1 MRDAIQS
8 RVSSPGARVNTN
20 KGRGLGISQPGEA
33 GSAVSDL
40 EWRPLSACACALRTF
55 PDAVFCSKMEF
66 RSARQAIMQL
76 LRTVAPA
83 DLPALLEWMRTTRD
97 FDEFTQDNNDIML
110 KNIAEDL
117 RNCLPLETMLSSE
130 HLALQKIQ
138 QQPEPTVHV
147 DAFLYDEDFIDSLCE
162 EGKMSRNY
170 CMVCGSHQT
179 APLGFISH
187 SFSLMELKFIYHHV
201 LPDLSGK
208 VLVDVGSRL
217 GTVLYGGYLYSSA
230 LQLYG
235 VELNGDFCQLQ
246 EMVIKKYQFTDRIK
260 VLHADIC
267 TQGSLLQ
274 NADVIIMN
282 NVFEYFLDEAEQ
294 ARQTLL
300 PTWISRAWEYI
311 SHNVRKQGSLLVTVP
326 SLEDS
331 LSSLQ
336 INIQL
341 SPWVEEV
348 PLNYDVYPEKHIDRE
363 ALEQIHLY
371 KIL

>member
-1 MRDAIQS
+1 M
-8 RVSSPGARVNTN
+8 
-20 KGRGLGISQPGEA
+20 E
-33 GSAVSDL
+33 
-40 EWRPLSACACALRTF
+40 
-55 PDAVFCSKMEF
+55 FCS
-66 RSARQAIMQL
+66 ARRAVLQL
-76 LRTVAPA
+76 LGAVAPT
-83 DLPALLEWMRTTRD
+83 DRPALLQWMRTTRRLYGIVIMSSGLDLHSKLNSHFLADVTQGD

-110 KNIAEDL
+110 KSIAEDL

-235 VELNGDFCQLQ
+235 VEMNEDFCQLQ
-246 EMVIKKYQFTDRIK
+246 EMVIKKYQFTDRVK

-274 NADVIIMN
+274 NADVVIMN
-282 NVFEYFLDEAEQ
+282 NVFEYFLNEAEQ
-294 ARQTLL
+294 TRL
-300 PTWISRAWEYI
+300 IYSY
-311 SHNVRKQGSLLVTVP
+311 
-326 SLEDS
+326 
-331 LSSLQ
+331 
-336 INIQL
+336 
-341 SPWVEEV
+341 
-348 PLNYDVYPEKHIDRE
+348 PLGLKRY
-363 ALEQIHLY
+363 L
-371 KIL
+371 

>member
-1 MRDAIQS
+1 
-8 RVSSPGARVNTN
+8 
-20 KGRGLGISQPGEA
+20 
-33 GSAVSDL
+33 
-40 EWRPLSACACALRTF
+40 
-55 PDAVFCSKMEF
+55 MEF
-66 RSARQAIMQL
+66 SSARQAILQL

-83 DLPALLEWMRTTRD
+83 DLPALLEWMRTSRD
-97 FDEFTQDNNDIML
+97 FDEFTHDNNDSML
-110 KNIAEDL
+110 KSIAEDL
-117 RNCLPLETMLSSE
+117 RNLLPLETMLSSE

-147 DAFLYDEDFIDSLCE
+147 DAFLYDEDVIDSLCE

-170 CMVCGSHQT
+170 CVVCGSYQT

-187 SFSLMELKFIYHHV
+187 SFSLVELKFIYHHV

-208 VLVDVGSRL
+208 LLVDVGSRL
-217 GTVLYGGYLYSSA
+217 GSVLYGVKSSLRTYSAFGKYFPANNSFACHHPSSA

-246 EMVIKKYQFTDRIK
+246 EMIIKKYQFTDRIK

-267 TQGSLLQ
+267 TQDSLLQ
-274 NADVIIMN
+274 NADVVIMN

-294 ARQTLL
+294 AR
-300 PTWISRAWEYI
+300 AWECI

-326 SLEDS
+326 SLEES
-331 LSSLQ
+331 LSGLQ
-336 INIQL
+336 VSIQL
-341 SPWVEEV
+341 SSWVEEI
-348 PLNYDVYPEKHIDRE
+348 PLNYNVYPEKDTNRE
-363 ALEQIHLY
+363 AFEQIHLY

>member
-1 MRDAIQS
+1 
-8 RVSSPGARVNTN
+8 
-20 KGRGLGISQPGEA
+20 
-33 GSAVSDL
+33 
-40 EWRPLSACACALRTF
+40 
-55 PDAVFCSKMEF
+55 
-66 RSARQAIMQL
+66 MQ
-76 LRTVAPA
+76 
-83 DLPALLEWMRTTRD
+83 TTRD

-110 KNIAEDL
+110 KNIADDL
-117 RNCLPLETMLSSE
+117 RNCLPLESMLSSE

-187 SFSLMELKFIYHHV
+187 SFSLMELKFIYHHL

-230 LQLYG
+230 AQLYG

-246 EMVIKKYQFTDRIK
+246 EMVIKKYQFGDRIK

-274 NADVIIMN
+274 TADVVIMN
-282 NVFEYFLDEAEQ
+282 NVFEYFLNEAQ
-294 ARQTLL
+294 QV
-300 PTWISRAWEYI
+300 RAWKYI
-311 SHNVRKQGSLLVTVP
+311 SHNIRKKGSLLVTVP
-326 SLEDS
+326 SLQDS
-331 LSSLQ
+331 LSGLQ
-336 INIQL
+336 TDIQL
-341 SPWVEEV
+341 SLWVEEV
-348 PLNYDVYPEKHIDRE
+348 PLNYDVYPQKDIDRE
-363 ALEQIHLY
+363 ALKQIHLY

>member
-1 MRDAIQS
+1 
-8 RVSSPGARVNTN
+8 
-20 KGRGLGISQPGEA
+20 
-33 GSAVSDL
+33 
-40 EWRPLSACACALRTF
+40 
-55 PDAVFCSKMEF
+55 MEL
-66 RSARQAIMQL
+66 RSAQQAVLQL

-83 DLPALLEWMRTTRD
+83 DLSALLQWMRTTRD
-97 FDEFTQDNNDIML
+97 FDELTAENNDVIL
-110 KNIAEDL
+110 KSIAEDL
-117 RNCLPLETMLSSE
+117 RSCLPLETMLSSE
-130 HLALQKIQ
+130 HLAIRKLQE
-138 QQPEPTVHV
+138 QPTPTVHV

-162 EGKMSRNY
+162 KGKMSRNY
-170 CMVCGSHQT
+170 CTVCGSHQT

-208 VLVDVGSRL
+208 ILVDVGSRL

-230 LQLYG
+230 AHLYG

-246 EMVIKKYQFTDRIK
+246 EMVIQKYQFSDRIK

-282 NVFEYFLDEAEQ
+282 NVFEYFLNEAEQ
-294 ARQTLL
+294 A
-300 PTWISRAWEYI
+300 RAWEYI

-326 SLEDS
+326 SLEES
-331 LSSLQ
+331 LSGLQ
-336 INIQL
+336 TNIQL
-341 SPWVEEV
+341 SSWVEEL
-348 PLNYDVYPEKHIDRE
+348 PLNYDVYPQMDIDRE

-371 KIL
+371 RIL

>member
-1 MRDAIQS
+1 
-8 RVSSPGARVNTN
+8 
-20 KGRGLGISQPGEA
+20 
-33 GSAVSDL
+33 
-40 EWRPLSACACALRTF
+40 
-55 PDAVFCSKMEF
+55 MEF
-66 RSARQAIMQL
+66 RAARLAVLQL

-83 DLPALLEWMRTTRD
+83 DLPALLQWMRTTRD

-110 KNIAEDL
+110 KSIAEDL
-117 RNCLPLETMLSSE
+117 RNCLPLQTMLSSE

-187 SFSLMELKFIYHHV
+187 SFSLMELKFIYRHV

-230 LQLYG
+230 SQLYG

-260 VLHADIC
+260 
-267 TQGSLLQ
+267 
-274 NADVIIMN
+274 IIYSSKFWMKSQTRPV
-282 NVFEYFLDEAEQ
+282 NVFVLTFYKLLFKLYLIPFDSVNQDRYYSILFVKTLDY
-294 ARQTLL
+294 
-300 PTWISRAWEYI
+300 S
-311 SHNVRKQGSLLVTVP
+311 NV
-326 SLEDS
+326 
-331 LSSLQ
+331 
-336 INIQL
+336 
-341 SPWVEEV
+341 
-348 PLNYDVYPEKHIDRE
+348 
-363 ALEQIHLY
+363 
-371 KIL
+371 

>member
-1 MRDAIQS
+1 MD
-8 RVSSPGARVNTN
+8 
-20 KGRGLGISQPGEA
+20 
-33 GSAVSDL
+33 
-40 EWRPLSACACALRTF
+40 
-55 PDAVFCSKMEF
+55 F
-66 RSARQAIMQL
+66 RSARLAVLQL
-76 LRTVAPA
+76 LGALAPTA
-83 DLPALLEWMRTTRD
+83 RPALLQWMRTTRD

-110 KNIAEDL
+110 KSIAEEL
-117 RNCLPLETMLSSE
+117 RNYLPLETMLPSE
-130 HLALQKIQ
+130 HLALQKIKQ
-138 QQPEPTVHV
+138 HPEPTVHV

-170 CMVCGSHQT
+170 CMVCGSQQT

-208 VLVDVGSRL
+208 ILVDVGSRL

-235 VELNGDFCQLQ
+235 VEMNEDFCQLQ

-282 NVFEYFLDEAEQ
+282 NVFEYFLNEADQ
-294 ARQTLL
+294 A
-300 PTWISRAWEYI
+300 RAWEYI
-311 SHNVRKQGSLLVTVP
+311 NHNIRKQGSLLVTVP
-326 SLEDS
+326 SLEES
-331 LSSLQ
+331 LSGLQ
-336 INIQL
+336 TNIQL
-341 SPWVEEV
+341 STWIEEV
-348 PLNYDVYPEKHIDRE
+348 PLNYDVYPEKDMDRE

>member
-1 MRDAIQS
+1 
-8 RVSSPGARVNTN
+8 
-20 KGRGLGISQPGEA
+20 
-33 GSAVSDL
+33 
-40 EWRPLSACACALRTF
+40 
-55 PDAVFCSKMEF
+55 MEF
-66 RSARQAIMQL
+66 RSARQAVLHL

-83 DLPALLEWMRTTRD
+83 DLPALLQWMRTTRD
-97 FDEFTQDNNDIML
+97 FDEFIQDNNDIML

-162 EGKMSRNY
+162 EGKMSRYY

-217 GTVLYGGYLYSSA
+217 GTVLYG
-230 LQLYG
+230 
-235 VELNGDFCQLQ
+235 
-246 EMVIKKYQFTDRIK
+246 

-282 NVFEYFLDEAEQ
+282 NVFEYFLNEAEQ
-294 ARQTLL
+294 A
-300 PTWISRAWEYI
+300 RAWEYI
-311 SHNVRKQGSLLVTVP
+311 SHNVRKRGSLLVTVP

-336 INIQL
+336 IYPLVAPEFLYPGDPDLQCEGKGLIKVMEGDYPL
-341 SPWVEEV
+341 SCNLLAPSLCVYEPFLCV
-348 PLNYDVYPEKHIDRE
+348 LPL
-363 ALEQIHLY
+363 LF
-371 KIL
+371 

>member
-1 MRDAIQS
+1 MGVRLNVEII
-8 RVSSPGARVNTN
+8 REHVRTPRR
-20 KGRGLGISQPGEA
+20 GRGLGLLQPRKK
-33 GSAVSDL
+33 GST
-40 EWRPLSACACALRTF
+40 EGWIRCRCRPLLARAHVEPSPTLLSTPIWNSAPRGKQYCSYSVRWLRQTSQR
-55 PDAVFCSKMEF
+55 CWSGCE
-66 RSARQAIMQL
+66 
-76 LRTVAPA
+76 
-83 DLPALLEWMRTTRD
+83 LP
-97 FDEFTQDNNDIML
+97 
-110 KNIAEDL
+110 
-117 RNCLPLETMLSSE
+117 
-130 HLALQKIQ
+130 IQ
-138 QQPEPTVHV
+138 SRPEPTIHV

-217 GTVLYGGYLYSSA
+217 GTVLYG
-230 LQLYG
+230 
-235 VELNGDFCQLQ
+235 
-246 EMVIKKYQFTDRIK
+246 

-274 NADVIIMN
+274 NADVVIMN
-282 NVFEYFLDEAEQ
+282 NVFEYFLDEAVQ
-294 ARQTLL
+294 A
-300 PTWISRAWEYI
+300 RAWEYI

-326 SLEDS
+326 SLEES
-331 LSSLQ
+331 LSGLQ

-348 PLNYDVYPEKHIDRE
+348 PLNYDVYPEKDIDRE

>member
-1 MRDAIQS
+1 
-8 RVSSPGARVNTN
+8 
-20 KGRGLGISQPGEA
+20 
-33 GSAVSDL
+33 
-40 EWRPLSACACALRTF
+40 
-55 PDAVFCSKMEF
+55 MEF
-66 RSARQAIMQL
+66 RSAKRAILQL
-76 LRTVAPA
+76 LHNVAPA
-83 DLPALLEWMRTTRD
+83 DCPALLQWMRTTRD
-97 FDEFTQDNNDIML
+97 FDEFTQDNNDVML
-110 KNIAEDL
+110 KSIAEDL

-138 QQPEPTVHV
+138 QQPDPTVHV
-147 DAFLYDEDFIDSLCE
+147 DAFLYDEDLIDSLCE

-217 GTVLYGGYLYSSA
+217 GTVLYGGYFYSSA
-230 LQLYG
+230 MQLYG

-246 EMVIKKYQFTDRIK
+246 EMIIKKYQFTDRIK
-260 VLHADIC
+260 VLHEDIC
-267 TQGSLLQ
+267 TQGLLLQ
-274 NADVIIMN
+274 NADVVIMN
-282 NVFEYFLDEAEQ
+282 NVFEYFLNEAEQ
-294 ARQTLL
+294 A
-300 PTWISRAWEYI
+300 RAWEYI

-326 SLEDS
+326 SLKDS
-331 LSSLQ
+331 LSGLQ
-336 INIQL
+336 TNIQL
-341 SPWVEEV
+341 SSWVEEV
-348 PLNYDVYPEKHIDRE
+348 PLNYDVYPQMYIDRE

>member
-1 MRDAIQS
+1 MRTP
-8 RVSSPGARVNTN
+8 RR
-20 KGRGLGISQPGEA
+20 GRRLGLSQPWEA
-33 GSAVSDL
+33 GSTLGRIGCLDP
-40 EWRPLSACACALRTF
+40 PLAARARCKPPPAL
-55 PDAVFCSKMEF
+55 VFCFNMEF
-66 RSARQAIMQL
+66 HSARQAVLQL
-76 LRTVAPA
+76 LNTVAPA
-83 DLPALLEWMRTTRD
+83 DLPALLQWMRTTRD

-130 HLALQKIQ
+130 QLALQKIQ

-162 EGKMSRNY
+162 QGKMSRNY

-230 LQLYG
+230 SQLFG

-246 EMVIKKYQFTDRIK
+246 DMIIKKYQFTDRIK

-267 TQGSLLQ
+267 TQDSLLQ
-274 NADVIIMN
+274 NADVTVMN
-282 NVFEYFLDEAEQ
+282 NVFEYFLNETEQ
-294 ARQTLL
+294 A
-300 PTWISRAWEYI
+300 RAWEYI

-326 SLEDS
+326 SLEES
-331 LSSLQ
+331 LSGLQ
-336 INIQL
+336 VNIQL
-341 SPWVEEV
+341 SSWVEEI
-348 PLNYDVYPEKHIDRE
+348 PLNYDVYPEKDIDRE

-371 KIL
+371 QVL

>member
-1 MRDAIQS
+1 M
-8 RVSSPGARVNTN
+8 NFH
-20 KGRGLGISQPGEA
+20 
-33 GSAVSDL
+33 SAQ
-40 EWRPLSACACALRTF
+40 R
-55 PDAVFCSKMEF
+55 AVVQF
-66 RSARQAIMQL
+66 

-83 DLPALLEWMRTTRD
+83 DLPELLQWMRTTRD

-130 HLALQKIQ
+130 HLALQKIR

-147 DAFLYDEDFIDSLCE
+147 DAFLYDEDFIDTLCE

-187 SFSLMELKFIYHHV
+187 SFSLMELKFIYYHV

-246 EMVIKKYQFTDRIK
+246 EMVIKKYKFTDRIK

-274 NADVIIMN
+274 NADIIIMN

-294 ARQTLL
+294 AR
-300 PTWISRAWEYI
+300 AWEYI
-311 SHNVRKQGSLLVTVP
+311 SHNVRKPGSLLVTVP
-326 SLEDS
+326 NLEDS
-331 LSSLQ
+331 LSRLQ
-336 INIQL
+336 VNIQL
-341 SPWVEEV
+341 SAWVEEV
-348 PLNYDVYPEKHIDRE
+348 ALNYDVYQEKDIDRE

>member
-1 MRDAIQS
+1 
-8 RVSSPGARVNTN
+8 
-20 KGRGLGISQPGEA
+20 
-33 GSAVSDL
+33 
-40 EWRPLSACACALRTF
+40 
-55 PDAVFCSKMEF
+55 
-66 RSARQAIMQL
+66 
-76 LRTVAPA
+76 
-83 DLPALLEWMRTTRD
+83 
-97 FDEFTQDNNDIML
+97 ML

-117 RNCLPLETMLSSE
+117 RNYLPLETMLSSE

-170 CMVCGSHQT
+170 CMACGSHQT

-230 LQLYG
+230 SQLYG

-282 NVFEYFLDEAEQ
+282 NVFEYFLDKAEQ
-294 ARQTLL
+294 A
-300 PTWISRAWEYI
+300 RAWEYI
-311 SHNVRKQGSLLVTVP
+311 CHNVRKQGSLLVTVP
-326 SLEDS
+326 GLEDS
-331 LSSLQ
+331 LSGLQ
-336 INIQL
+336 VNIQL
-341 SPWVEEV
+341 SPWVEEI
-348 PLNYDVYPEKHIDRE
+348 PLNYDVFPEKDIDRE

>member
-1 MRDAIQS
+1 MIRDGGAVAC
-8 RVSSPGARVNTN
+8 RDSPGARESS
-20 KGRGLGISQPGEA
+20 KEGAGLRAFAAKEGRFHR
-33 GSAVSDL
+33 GSDQVS
-40 EWRPLSACACALRTF
+40 RPVCACACAMRTF
-55 PDAVFCSKMEF
+55 LCTAFCSNMEF
-66 RSARQAIMQL
+66 RSARQAILQL
-76 LRTVAPA
+76 LRTVAPT
-83 DLPALLEWMRTTRD
+83 DLPVLLEWMRTTRD
-97 FDEFTQDNNDIML
+97 FDEFTHDNDDAIL

-138 QQPEPTVHV
+138 QRPEPTIQV

-179 APLGFISH
+179 APLGFVSH

-217 GTVLYGGYLYSSA
+217 GTVLYG
-230 LQLYG
+230 
-235 VELNGDFCQLQ
+235 
-246 EMVIKKYQFTDRIK
+246 

-274 NADVIIMN
+274 NADIVIMN
-282 NVFEYFLDEAEQ
+282 NVFEYFLDETEQ
-294 ARQTLL
+294 A
-300 PTWISRAWEYI
+300 RAWEYI

-326 SLEDS
+326 SLEES
-331 LSSLQ
+331 FSGLQ
-336 INIQL
+336 VNIQL
-341 SPWVEEV
+341 SPWVEQI
-348 PLNYDVYPEKHIDRE
+348 PLNYDIYPEKDIDRE

>member
-1 MRDAIQS
+1 
-8 RVSSPGARVNTN
+8 
-20 KGRGLGISQPGEA
+20 
-33 GSAVSDL
+33 
-40 EWRPLSACACALRTF
+40 
-55 PDAVFCSKMEF
+55 MEF
-66 RSARQAIMQL
+66 GSARQAILQL
-76 LRTVAPA
+76 LGAVAPA

-97 FDEFTQDNNDIML
+97 FDEFTHDNNEIML

-138 QQPEPTVHV
+138 SRPEPTIHV

-217 GTVLYGGYLYSSA
+217 GTVLYGVKSSLWTFSSFGKYFLLLTTVLPATIQEEYVTEIIVATQGYLYSSA

-246 EMVIKKYQFTDRIK
+246 EMIIKKYQFTDRIK

-274 NADVIIMN
+274 NADVVIMN
-282 NVFEYFLDEAEQ
+282 NVFEYFLDEAVQ
-294 ARQTLL
+294 A
-300 PTWISRAWEYI
+300 RAWEYI

-326 SLEDS
+326 SLEES
-331 LSSLQ
+331 LSGLQ

-341 SPWVEEV
+341 SPWVEEI
-348 PLNYDVYPEKHIDRE
+348 PLNYDVYPEKDIDRE

>member
-1 MRDAIQS
+1 M
-8 RVSSPGARVNTN
+8 
-20 KGRGLGISQPGEA
+20 E
-33 GSAVSDL
+33 
-40 EWRPLSACACALRTF
+40 
-55 PDAVFCSKMEF
+55 FCS
-66 RSARQAIMQL
+66 ARRAILEL
-76 LRTVAPA
+76 LRTTAPA
-83 DLPALLEWMRTTRD
+83 DLPPLLEWMRTTRD
-97 FDEFTQDNNDIML
+97 FDEFTQDNNDSML

-130 HLALQKIQ
+130 HVALQKVNIQ
-138 QQPEPTVHV
+138 QRPEPTVHV

-170 CMVCGSHQT
+170 CMMCGSHQI

-208 VLVDVGSRL
+208 LLVDVGSRL

-246 EMVIKKYQFTDRIK
+246 EMIIKKYQFTDRIK

-267 TQGSLLQ
+267 TQDSLLQ
-274 NADVIIMN
+274 NADVVIMN
-282 NVFEYFLDEAEQ
+282 NVFEYFLDEEKQ
-294 ARQTLL
+294 A
-300 PTWISRAWEYI
+300 RAWEYM
-311 SHNVRKQGSLLVTVP
+311 SHNVKKQGSLLVTVP
-326 SLEDS
+326 SLKES
-331 LSSLQ
+331 FSGLQ
-336 INIQL
+336 VNIQL
-341 SPWVEEV
+341 SSWVEEV
-348 PLNYDVYPEKHIDRE
+348 PLNYDVYPEKDIDRE

>member
-1 MRDAIQS
+1 
-8 RVSSPGARVNTN
+8 
-20 KGRGLGISQPGEA
+20 
-33 GSAVSDL
+33 
-40 EWRPLSACACALRTF
+40 
-55 PDAVFCSKMEF
+55 MEF
-66 RSARQAIMQL
+66 RSARQAVLQL

-83 DLPALLEWMRTTRD
+83 DLPALLQWMRTTRD
-97 FDEFTQDNNDIML
+97 FDEFIQDNNDIIL

-162 EGKMSRNY
+162 EGKLSRYY

-217 GTVLYGGYLYSSA
+217 GIVLYG
-230 LQLYG
+230 
-235 VELNGDFCQLQ
+235 
-246 EMVIKKYQFTDRIK
+246 

-282 NVFEYFLDEAEQ
+282 NVFEYFLNEAEQ
-294 ARQTLL
+294 A
-300 PTWISRAWEYI
+300 RAWEYI

-331 LSSLQ
+331 LSGLQ
-336 INIQL
+336 VNIQL

-348 PLNYDVYPEKHIDRE
+348 PLNYDVYPEKDIDRE

>member
-1 MRDAIQS
+1 MFALPVFDS
-8 RVSSPGARVNTN
+8 RFLLLHNYSI
-20 KGRGLGISQPGEA
+20 K
-33 GSAVSDL
+33 
-40 EWRPLSACACALRTF
+40 
-55 PDAVFCSKMEF
+55 EF
-66 RSARQAIMQL
+66 HSARQAVLQL
-76 LRTVAPA
+76 LNTVAPA
-83 DLPALLEWMRTTRD
+83 DLPALLQWMRTTRD

-130 HLALQKIQ
+130 QLALQKIQ

-162 EGKMSRNY
+162 QGKMSRNY

-230 LQLYG
+230 SQLFG

-246 EMVIKKYQFTDRIK
+246 DMIIKKYQFTDRIK

-267 TQGSLLQ
+267 TQDSLLQ
-274 NADVIIMN
+274 NADVTVMN
-282 NVFEYFLDEAEQ
+282 NVFEYFLNETEQ
-294 ARQTLL
+294 A
-300 PTWISRAWEYI
+300 RAWEYI

-326 SLEDS
+326 SLEES
-331 LSSLQ
+331 LSGLQ
-336 INIQL
+336 VNIQL
-341 SPWVEEV
+341 SSWVEEI
-348 PLNYDVYPEKHIDRE
+348 PLNYDVYPEKDIDRE

-371 KIL
+371 QVL

>member
-1 MRDAIQS
+1 MDF
-8 RVSSPGARVNTN
+8 P
-20 KGRGLGISQPGEA
+20 
-33 GSAVSDL
+33 SAQ
-40 EWRPLSACACALRTF
+40 R
-55 PDAVFCSKMEF
+55 AVL
-66 RSARQAIMQL
+66 QL
-76 LRTVAPA
+76 LGTVTPA
-83 DLPALLEWMRTTRD
+83 EIPALLQWMRSTRD
-97 FDEFTQDNNDIML
+97 FDEFTEDNSDVML
-110 KNIAEDL
+110 KNIADDL
-117 RNCLPLETMLSSE
+117 RNCLPLEAVLSSE

-170 CMVCGSHQT
+170 CTVCGSHQT

-187 SFSLMELKFIYHHV
+187 SFSLVELKFVYHHV

-230 LQLYG
+230 VQLYG

-246 EMVIKKYQFTDRIK
+246 EMIINKYQFSDRIK

-267 TQGSLLQ
+267 TQSALLQ

-282 NVFEYFLDEAEQ
+282 NVFEYFLNEADQ
-294 ARQTLL
+294 AR
-300 PTWISRAWEYI
+300 AWDYI

-326 SLEDS
+326 SLEDA
-331 LSSLQ
+331 LLDLQ
-336 INIQL
+336 TNIQL
-341 SPWVEEV
+341 SSWVEEV
-348 PLNYDVYPEKHIDRE
+348 PLSYDAYPHKDIDRE

>member
-1 MRDAIQS
+1 MEVRSNVGII
-8 RVSSPGARVNTN
+8 REYVRTPRR
-20 KGRGLGISQPGEA
+20 GRGLGFLPPRRKGSTEGWIRCCCCPLFARAQCEPSPTLLSTPTWNSAPRGKQYCSYSVRWLRQTSQRCWSGCE
-33 GSAVSDL
+33 
-40 EWRPLSACACALRTF
+40 
-55 PDAVFCSKMEF
+55 
-66 RSARQAIMQL
+66 
-76 LRTVAPA
+76 
-83 DLPALLEWMRTTRD
+83 LP
-97 FDEFTQDNNDIML
+97 
-110 KNIAEDL
+110 
-117 RNCLPLETMLSSE
+117 
-130 HLALQKIQ
+130 IQ
-138 QQPEPTVHV
+138 SRPEPTIHV

-170 CMVCGSHQT
+170 CTVCGSHQT

-246 EMVIKKYQFTDRIK
+246 EMIIKKYQFTDRVK

-274 NADVIIMN
+274 NADVVIMN

-294 ARQTLL
+294 AR
-300 PTWISRAWEYI
+300 AWEYI
-311 SHNVRKQGSLLVTVP
+311 SHNIRKQGSLLLTVP
-326 SLEDS
+326 SLEES
-331 LSSLQ
+331 LSGLQ

-348 PLNYDVYPEKHIDRE
+348 PLNYDVFPEKDIDRE

>member
-1 MRDAIQS
+1 
-8 RVSSPGARVNTN
+8 
-20 KGRGLGISQPGEA
+20 
-33 GSAVSDL
+33 
-40 EWRPLSACACALRTF
+40 
-55 PDAVFCSKMEF
+55 MEF
-66 RSARQAIMQL
+66 RSARGAVLQL

-83 DLPALLEWMRTTRD
+83 DLPALIEWMRTTRD

-117 RNCLPLETMLSSE
+117 RNCLPLDTMLSSE
-130 HLALQKIQ
+130 HLSLRKIE

-187 SFSLMELKFIYHHV
+187 SFSLVELKFIYHHV

-246 EMVIKKYQFTDRIK
+246 EMVIKKYQFTDRVK

-294 ARQTLL
+294 AR
-300 PTWISRAWEYI
+300 AWECI

-331 LSSLQ
+331 LSRLQ
-336 INIQL
+336 L
-341 SPWVEEV
+341 KDFEV
-348 PLNYDVYPEKHIDRE
+348 SSVSMSGYPGSSR
-363 ALEQIHLY
+363 
-371 KIL
+371 